1 MYGTP
6 LETID
11 ERADGHG
18 GFDEMA
24 DCQRACEF
32 FVTDPMQAAAGGT
45 ATLRAVR
52 RAAEN
57 AGLDTRFEIGGK
69 VDGHFGEKTITWAAG
84 WFDEGTR
91 HAGVHEELRKLFAEA
106 REFVRDDLAMI
117 G

>member
-1 MYGTP
+1 MHRAP

-69 VDGHFGEKTITWAAG
+69 VDGHLGKKAITWTAGRMDESAA
-84 WFDEGTR
+84 
-91 HAGVHEELRKLFAEA
+91 HAGVHEELRKLFAKA
-106 REFVRDDLAMI
+106 RQFVRDDLAVI